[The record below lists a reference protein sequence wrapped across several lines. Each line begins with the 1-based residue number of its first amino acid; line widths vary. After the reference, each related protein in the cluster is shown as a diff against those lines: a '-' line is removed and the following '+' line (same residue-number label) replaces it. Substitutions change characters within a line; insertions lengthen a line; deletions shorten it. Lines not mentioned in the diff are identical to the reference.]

1 MKITNT
7 AQRIKWIMDS
17 RHLKQV
23 DILEMAKPFCEKYE
37 VKLSKSDLSQF
48 ISGKVEP
55 GSFKLTII
63 GLALNVSETWLMGYD
78 VPMDRGQIVTEKPT
92 TVSDDGL
99 ASVDINLLK
108 SLSKA
113 DLDIVLS
120 LARQM
125 KLKEIELGK

>member
-125 KLKEIELGK
+125 KLKEIEPGK